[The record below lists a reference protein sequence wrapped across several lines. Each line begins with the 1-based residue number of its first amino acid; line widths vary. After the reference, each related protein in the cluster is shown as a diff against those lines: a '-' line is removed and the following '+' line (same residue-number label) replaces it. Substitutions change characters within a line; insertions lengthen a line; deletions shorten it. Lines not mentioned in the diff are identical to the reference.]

1 MTIEDSFTVT
11 STYNANNLSNNF
23 SRHYIFITNRRGGRG
38 GGRSS
43 NRSNSSNSKYQFKPI
58 CYNCGREGHKS
69 NDCRHPAVNKE
80 DQDIAKAVAQ
90 QRKEAVSKSGGPPGK
105 K

>member
-1 MTIEDSFTVT
+1 MFT
-11 STYNANNLSNNF
+11 
-23 SRHYIFITNRRGGRG
+23 TNWRGGRG

-43 NRSNSSNSKYQFKPI
+43 NRGSNRSNNNNSKYEFKPI
-58 CYNCGREGHKS
+58 CYNYGREGHKS

-90 QRKEAVSKSGGPPGK
+90 QHKEAVSKSGGPSGK